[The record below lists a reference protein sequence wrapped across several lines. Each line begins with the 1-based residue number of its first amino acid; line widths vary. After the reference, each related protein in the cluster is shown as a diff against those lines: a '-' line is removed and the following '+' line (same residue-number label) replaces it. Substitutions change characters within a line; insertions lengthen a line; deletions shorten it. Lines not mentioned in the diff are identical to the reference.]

1 MMSLPFR
8 VVRAMGLALACLI
21 LLAGAALAQTKYKL
35 RSGDTLTIEV
45 LEDASLNRTV
55 LVLPG
60 GSINFPLVGPVQA
73 GGRTVDQVRQSLVAG
88 LTANFANPPTVFVA
102 VAGLAERKPAAPAAP
117 AQPEEEETISA
128 FVTGEVNG
136 PGKLELEPGTTI
148 LQVIAQAGGL
158 TPFAAKKRIELRR
171 VDPASGQMQTYLFS
185 FTGKGRGPRISGA
198 TVLTE
203 GDVIVVPERRLFE

>member
-73 GGRTVDQVRQSLVAG
+73 GGRTVDQVRQSRDGEFRA
-88 LTANFANPPTVFVA
+88 AHENQ
-102 VAGLAERKPAAPAAP
+102 AERI
-117 AQPEEEETISA
+117 ISHG
-128 FVTGEVNG
+128 V
-136 PGKLELEPGTTI
+136 
-148 LQVIAQAGGL
+148 
-158 TPFAAKKRIELRR
+158 RR
-171 VDPASGQMQTYLFS
+171 PSVFLLS
-185 FTGKGRGPRISGA
+185 
-198 TVLTE
+198 
-203 GDVIVVPERRLFE
+203 

>member
-148 LQVIAQAGGL
+148 LQVIAQAGL
-158 TPFAAKKRIELRR
+158 DALRAEL
-171 VDPASGQMQTYLFS
+171 
-185 FTGKGRGPRISGA
+185 
-198 TVLTE
+198 
-203 GDVIVVPERRLFE
+203 ERMK

>member
-1 MMSLPFR
+1 MISLPFR
-8 VVRAMGLALACLI
+8 IAYAMGLALACLI
-21 LLAGAALAQTKYKL
+21 LFTGAASAQNKYTL
-35 RSGDTLTIEV
+35 RTGDTLSIEV

-60 GSINFPLVGPVQA
+60 GSIDFPLVGPVQA

-102 VAGLAERKPAAPAAP
+102 VAGLAERKPVVRAAPP
-117 AQPEEEETISA
+117 PPEEEETVSA

-171 VDPASGQMQTYLFS
+171 VDPVSGQMRTYLFS

-198 TVLTE
+198 TVLAE

>member
-1 MMSLPFR
+1 MISLPFR
-8 VVRAMGLALACLI
+8 VARAMGLALASMI
-21 LLAGAALAQTKYKL
+21 LLAGAALAQSNYTL
-35 RSGDTLTIEV
+35 RAGDTLAIEV

-60 GSINFPLVGPVQA
+60 GSINFPLVGGVQA

-102 VAGLAERKPAAPAAP
+102 VAGLAERKPVVRAAP
-117 AQPEEEETISA
+117 QPEEEETISA

-158 TPFAAKKRIELRR
+158 TPFAAEKRIELRR
-171 VDPASGQMQTYLFS
+171 VDPASGRMQTYLFS

-198 TVLTE
+198 TVLAE